1 MALQINKDVEA
12 AWRALLSSP
21 PSLGWALIDISTRNF
36 CTLKAG
42 RSCEN
47 NETIL
52 VGVKLASIE
61 NISDL
66 PSGNGFKVSTEKI
79 DDKSDYIYFAIT
91 KENDGD
97 LELFSKMIEDILETV
112 VDISVKNVSQLVINL
127 INRVNLWQD
136 FMKKKKRPL
145 SKEEELGLFGE
156 ITFLQKLFKLGLPS
170 RLTVKYWVGVKR
182 GLHDFIFA
190 EGAIEVKST
199 IASNGFRAKIFSLDQ
214 LDSQE
219 LRYLYLCGLKFTI
232 EPKGKNL
239 PDLIMD
245 IQKYLKT
252 DVNSL
257 MVFNSCILLAGFN
270 IEDRKL
276 YHRTFNLVQSL
287 YWDVNDKFPK
297 LTRTTVPD
305 NIVAARYDIEL
316 GNINTCDLTLE
327 SILKKLLGK

>member
-12 AWRALLSSP
+12 AWRAFLSST
-21 PSLGWALIDISTRNF
+21 PSLGWALIDITTTNLCS
-36 CTLKAG
+36 LKAG
-42 RSCEN
+42 RSCDN

-52 VGVKLASIE
+52 VGVKRACLESI
-61 NISDL
+61 NNF
-66 PSGNGFKVSTEKI
+66 PSGNGFKVTAEKI

-91 KENDGD
+91 KESDGNLD
-97 LELFSKMIEDILETV
+97 LFSKMVEDILETV
-112 VDISVKNVSQLVINL
+112 MDISVKNVSQLVISL

-156 ITFLQKLFKLGLPS
+156 ITFLQMLFELGLPPI
-170 RLTVKYWVGVKR
+170 LTVKYWVGIKR
-182 GLHDFIFA
+182 GLHDFIFP

-232 EPKGKNL
+232 EPKGKDL
-239 PDLIMD
+239 PYLIAE
-245 IQKYLKT
+245 IQNYLKN

-257 MVFNSCILLAGFN
+257 MIFNSCILLAGFK

-276 YHRTFNLVQSL
+276 YHRTFNLVESL
-287 YWDVNDKFPK
+287 CWDVNDKFPK
-297 LTRTTVPD
+297 LTRTMVPD
-305 NIVAARYDIEL
+305 NLITARYDIEL
-316 GNINTCDLTLE
+316 GNIETCDLKLDI
-327 SILKKLLGK
+327 ILKKLLGK